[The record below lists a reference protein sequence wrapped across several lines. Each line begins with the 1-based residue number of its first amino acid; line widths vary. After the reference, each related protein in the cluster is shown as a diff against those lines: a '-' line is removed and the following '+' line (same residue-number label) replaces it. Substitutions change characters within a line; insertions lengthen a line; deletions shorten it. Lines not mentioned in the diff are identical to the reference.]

1 MYSMS
6 VKSRV
11 YINSQQTGNKRFGK
25 QLILKVVDEVEN
37 GLSRKQA
44 CEQYGM
50 AYVTICEWL
59 GRYGSEEYQ
68 LSRRRVFSTQRK
80 REIALKIEAGILTKK
95 QACALLGIDR
105 RLLHQWLTK
114 YKQSQKELAL
124 MNSKEN
130 QTLCAA
136 PQPDV
141 NQELQQAKLKAQAL
155 EMMILIAE
163 EEFKIPIRKK
173 SGAKQLEE

>member
-1 MYSMS
+1 MS

-11 YINSQQTGNKRFGK
+11 YINSKQTGSIKRFEK

-44 CEQYGM
+44 CQQYGM
-50 AYVTICEWL
+50 AYVTLSEWL
-59 GRYGSEEYQ
+59 DKYGSEQYQ
-68 LSRRRVFSTQRK
+68 LNRRRVFSVHRK
-80 REIALKIEAGILTKK
+80 REVVLKIESGVLTKK
-95 QACALLGIDR
+95 QACALCGIDKK
-105 RLLHQWLTK
+105 LLNQWITK
-114 YKQSQKELAL
+114 YKQAEKELAL

-130 QTLCAA
+130 QIIPATL
-136 PQPDV
+136 QSNV

-173 SGAKQLEE
+173 SGAKQFKK